1 MEKKTILQFFGGIIL
16 LIGVIIFAI
25 SHRSTSKNDVD
36 INIVEIVTVIKNHRF
51 EPNIIRVESGKKIR
65 FTIHNQDSTVE
76 EFESHD
82 LHREKIIMPNDSINI
97 ILAPL
102 VPGKY
107 DFFGDFH
114 QETAQGS
121 LIVN

>member
-1 MEKKTILQFFGGIIL
+1 MKRKDTIGLFIGVVLLSGII
-16 LIGVIIFAI
+16 IFIINNKVE
-25 SHRSTSKNDVD
+25 SENNVD
-36 INIVEIVTVIKNHRF
+36 NTMLEIVTVIKNHRF
-51 EPNIIRVESGKKIR
+51 EPDVITVPSGKKIR
-65 FTIHNQDSTVE
+65 FIIHNQDNTVE

-102 VPGKY
+102 APGKY

>member
-1 MEKKTILQFFGGIIL
+1 MKRKATIGLFIGVVLLSGII
-16 LIGVIIFAI
+16 IFIINNKVESENNTDTAML
-25 SHRSTSKNDVD
+25 
-36 INIVEIVTVIKNHRF
+36 EIVTVIKNHRF
-51 EPNIIRVESGKKIR
+51 EPDVITVPSGKKIR
-65 FTIHNQDSTVE
+65 FIIHNQDNTVE

-102 VPGKY
+102 APGKY

>member
-1 MEKKTILQFFGGIIL
+1 MKRKATIGLFIGVVLLSGII
-16 LIGVIIFAI
+16 IFIINNKVEYENNADN
-25 SHRSTSKNDVD
+25 TML
-36 INIVEIVTVIKNHRF
+36 EIVTVIKNHRF
-51 EPNIIRVESGKKIR
+51 EPDVITVPSGKKIR
-65 FTIHNQDSTVE
+65 FIIHNRDNTVE

-102 VPGKY
+102 APGKY

-114 QETAQGS
+114 QETAQGV

>member
-1 MEKKTILQFFGGIIL
+1 MKRKATIGLFIGVVLLSGII
-16 LIGVIIFAI
+16 IFIINNKVESENNTDNAI
-25 SHRSTSKNDVD
+25 L
-36 INIVEIVTVIKNHRF
+36 EIVTVIKNHRF
-51 EPNIIRVESGKKIR
+51 EPDVITVPSGKKIR
-65 FTIHNQDSTVE
+65 FIIHNQDNTVE

-97 ILAPL
+97 IIAPL
-102 VPGKY
+102 APGKY

>member
-25 SHRSTSKNDVD
+25 NHKSTSKNDVD
-36 INIVEIVTVIKNHRF
+36 NIVEIVTVIKNHRF
-51 EPNIIRVESGKKIR
+51 EPNVIRVESGKKIR

-102 VPGKY
+102 APGKY

>member
-1 MEKKTILQFFGGIIL
+1 MKKKTILQFCGGIIL
-16 LIGVIIFAI
+16 LVGVIIFAV
-25 SHRSTSKNDVD
+25 HHKSTSKNDVD
-36 INIVEIVTVIKNHRF
+36 NIVEIVTVIKNHRF

-82 LHREKIIMPNDSINI
+82 LHREKIMMPNDSINI

-102 VPGKY
+102 APGKY

>member
-36 INIVEIVTVIKNHRF
+36 IDIVEIVTVIKNHRF

>member
-1 MEKKTILQFFGGIIL
+1 MGKKTILQFFGGIIL

-36 INIVEIVTVIKNHRF
+36 IDIVEIVTVIKNHRF

>member
-1 MEKKTILQFFGGIIL
+1 MKRKATIGLFIGVVLLSGII
-16 LIGVIIFAI
+16 IFIINNKVESENNTDNAI
-25 SHRSTSKNDVD
+25 L
-36 INIVEIVTVIKNHRF
+36 EIVTVIKNHRF
-51 EPNIIRVESGKKIR
+51 EPDVITVPSGKKIR
-65 FTIHNQDSTVE
+65 FIIHNQDNTVE

-97 ILAPL
+97 IIAPL
-102 VPGKY
+102 APGKY

-114 QETAQGS
+114 QETAQGV

>member
-1 MEKKTILQFFGGIIL
+1 MGKKTILQFLGGIIL

-25 SHRSTSKNDVD
+25 NHKSTSKNDVD
-36 INIVEIVTVIKNHRF
+36 TNIVEIVTVIKNHRF

-82 LHREKIIMPNDSINI
+82 LHREKIIMPNDSIHI

-102 VPGKY
+102 APGKY

>member
-1 MEKKTILQFFGGIIL
+1 MSKNRFLSLFGGAIL
-16 LIGVIIFAI
+16 LLTIIIFVINNKNITTNSSDEAI
-25 SHRSTSKNDVD
+25 L
-36 INIVEIVTVIKNHRF
+36 EIVTIIKDHKF
-51 EPNIIRVESGKKIR
+51 SPDIITIPSGKKIR
-65 FTIHNQDSTVE
+65 LIVHNKDNTVE

-82 LHREKIIMPNDSINI
+82 LHREKIIMPNDSVNI

-102 VPGKY
+102 APGKY

>member
-1 MEKKTILQFFGGIIL
+1 MQTKNIYLFSAVSVLLLLGIIF
-16 LIGVIIFAI
+16 LIYNNNP
-25 SHRSTSKNDVD
+25 SKSNTDKEML
-36 INIVEIVTVIKNHRF
+36 EIVTIIKNHRF
-51 EPNIIRVESGKKIR
+51 EPSIIHVPRGRKIR
-65 FTIHNQDSTVE
+65 LVVHNQDNTAE

-102 VPGKY
+102 APGKY
-107 DFFGDFH
+107 DFFGDFN

-121 LIVN
+121 LIVD

>member
-1 MEKKTILQFFGGIIL
+1 MKRKATIGLFIGVVLLLGII
-16 LIGVIIFAI
+16 IFIINNKVE
-25 SHRSTSKNDVD
+25 SENNVD
-36 INIVEIVTVIKNHRF
+36 NTMLEIVTVIKNHRF
-51 EPNIIRVESGKKIR
+51 EPDVITVPSGKKIR
-65 FTIHNQDSTVE
+65 FIIHNRDNTVE

-102 VPGKY
+102 APGKY

-114 QETAQGS
+114 QETAQGV
-121 LIVN
+121 LIIN

>member
-1 MEKKTILQFFGGIIL
+1 MSL
-16 LIGVIIFAI
+16 GVVIFVMNN
-25 SHRSTSKNDVD
+25 STSVSKNNANSD
-36 INIVEIVTVIKNHRF
+36 ILKIVITIKNHKF
-51 EPNIIRVESGKKIR
+51 EPNIITVPTGQKICLVVD
-65 FTIHNQDSTVE
+65 NQDNTLE
-76 EFESHD
+76 EFESSD
-82 LHREKIIMPNDSINI
+82 LHREKIVMPKESINI

-102 VPGKY
+102 APGKY

>member
-1 MEKKTILQFFGGIIL
+1 MQTKNMYLFLAAAVLLILGIIV
-16 LIGVIIFAI
+16 LIYNN
-25 SHRSTSKNDVD
+25 SPKNNTDK
-36 INIVEIVTVIKNHRF
+36 EILEVVTVIKNHKF
-51 EPNIIRVESGKKIR
+51 DPSIIHVPTGKKIR
-65 FTIHNQDSTVE
+65 LVVHNQDNTAE

-102 VPGKY
+102 APGKY
-107 DFFGDFH
+107 DFFGDFN

-121 LIVN
+121 LIVQ

>member
-16 LIGVIIFAI
+16 LVGVIIFAI
-25 SHRSTSKNDVD
+25 NHRSTSKDDVD
-36 INIVEIVTVIKNHRF
+36 NIVEIVTVIKNHRF

-102 VPGKY
+102 APGKY

>member
-1 MEKKTILQFFGGIIL
+1 MKRKATIGLFIGVVLLSGII
-16 LIGVIIFAI
+16 IFIINNKVESENNTDTAI
-25 SHRSTSKNDVD
+25 L
-36 INIVEIVTVIKNHRF
+36 EIVTVIKNHRF
-51 EPNIIRVESGKKIR
+51 EPDVITVPSGKKIR
-65 FTIHNQDSTVE
+65 FIIHNQDNTVE

-102 VPGKY
+102 APGKY

>member
-1 MEKKTILQFFGGIIL
+1 MEKKTALRLF
-16 LIGVIIFAI
+16 IGVVLLLGIIIFAI
-25 SHRSTSKNDVD
+25 NNKVASKDNADTTML
-36 INIVEIVTVIKNHRF
+36 EIVTVIKNHRF
-51 EPNIIRVESGKKIR
+51 EPDTITVPSGKKIR
-65 FTIHNQDSTVE
+65 FIIHNQDNTVE

-102 VPGKY
+102 APGKY

>member
-36 INIVEIVTVIKNHRF
+36 IDRVEIVTVIKNHRF

>member
-1 MEKKTILQFFGGIIL
+1 MERKTTIGLFLGVVLLLGII
-16 LIGVIIFAI
+16 IFTI
-25 SHRSTSKNDVD
+25 NNKVSSKNDVD
-36 INIVEIVTVIKNHRF
+36 NTMLEIVTVIKNHRF
-51 EPNIIRVESGKKIR
+51 DPDTITVPSGKKIR
-65 FTIHNQDSTVE
+65 FIIHNQDNTVE

-102 VPGKY
+102 APGKY

>member
-1 MEKKTILQFFGGIIL
+1 MGKKTILQFFGGIIL

-25 SHRSTSKNDVD
+25 NHRSTSKNDVD
-36 INIVEIVTVIKNHRF
+36 THIVEIVTVIKNHRF

-102 VPGKY
+102 APGKY

>member
-1 MEKKTILQFFGGIIL
+1 MERKTAIGLFIAVVLLSGII
-16 LIGVIIFAI
+16 IFVMNNKVA
-25 SHRSTSKNDVD
+25 SKNNAD
-36 INIVEIVTVIKNHRF
+36 NTMLEIVTVIKNHRF
-51 EPNIIRVESGKKIR
+51 EPDTITVPSGKKIR
-65 FTIHNQDSTVE
+65 FIIHNQDSTVE

-102 VPGKY
+102 APGKY